1 MGSRYIITQT
11 VQLSRL
17 SELESALQPLQQ
29 LKPFDPEEFVERLA
43 WRTIEGSRD
52 GSGQFDPVLLHETF
66 VQAIKDLHVLQER
79 QQKKCERLEMMCREE
94 ENNHWQKISQLQD
107 QNKRMN
113 SHLRQELHMMMVQ
126 KFPIN
131 NQSTNLDV
139 SLSSMS
145 LFQELDERINYVAAK
160 VIHLGDQLESVN
172 TPRARAVEAQK
183 LMNYFAEFLS
193 PGPLLAQIFTDK
205 GQIDE
210 AADIIQKLH
219 LIAQELPSGKFEKA
233 KKKIASKYDEIE
245 RSLIEEFVKAHRSAD
260 IGRMKEIATILSHF
274 KGYSQCVDAF
284 IEQSQMGAFAGKD
297 VFRDVI
303 PLCEKNFA
311 VMKEVFN
318 NPDQVM
324 AKYVLNIY
332 HLKLQRIPVCAGH
345 NYHLSTSAVH
355 GGYHTVS
362 VYGECLTVIR
372 CWEEDFSTV
381 AECCGKLENEH
392 LLPSRGLIHIITEKG
407 PYPASLRKL
416 GLVDSGECLCGQ
428 EGAPEHVI
436 LECVRTQEDR
446 RTYQT
451 GIQGRL
457 VGHILSP
464 PVLWKLLNAIA
475 SELSEGA
482 RNDHL
487 AIRNEAR
494 QRGLRQDRYEQRN
507 MITLMMTHRAM
518 LRPTPVKTH

>member
-1 MGSRYIITQT
+1 
-11 VQLSRL
+11 
-17 SELESALQPLQQ
+17 
-29 LKPFDPEEFVERLA
+29 
-43 WRTIEGSRD
+43 
-52 GSGQFDPVLLHETF
+52 
-66 VQAIKDLHVLQER
+66 
-79 QQKKCERLEMMCREE
+79 
-94 ENNHWQKISQLQD
+94 
-107 QNKRMN
+107 
-113 SHLRQELHMMMVQ
+113 
-126 KFPIN
+126 
-131 NQSTNLDV
+131 
-139 SLSSMS
+139 MS

-332 HLKLQRIPVCAGH
+332 HLKLQSNPGASEECPIE
-345 NYHLSTSAVH
+345 AVGILPNCGVDCTDRH
-355 GGYHTVS
+355 PRCVWP
-362 VYGECLTVIR
+362 LDLLIR
-372 CWEEDFSTV
+372 
-381 AECCGKLENEH
+381 K
-392 LLPSRGLIHIITEKG
+392 KG
-407 PYPASLRKL
+407 VGR
-416 GLVDSGECLCGQ
+416 
-428 EGAPEHVI
+428 EHVI

-457 VGHILSP
+457 VAHVLRP
-464 PVLWKLLNAIA
+464 LVLWKLLNAIA

-494 QRGLRQDRYEQRN
+494 QRRQRQDRYEQRN
-507 MITLMMTHRAM
+507 RLGCDVDKEGVVQGGYMYALGAKSVLLFVTCASGLLSSLVM
-518 LRPTPVKTH
+518 LPRTVKLSNDLLHFDMGSDNTFLSKLTRNIFQKYLDSYISVESKCLKEKSVSVLHKYYSLKNHQKKPTQAGG